1 MRGDRSAQ
9 TPHLPRPAAKPDF
22 SRCTDRIRQ
31 MLDEI
36 GVGGE
41 RLKMVNLSAA
51 MAPTFV
57 QRVHEIVETVKA
69 LGPSPLRESVGAQ

>member
-1 MRGDRSAQ
+1 
-9 TPHLPRPAAKPDF
+9 
-22 SRCTDRIRQ
+22 

-36 GVGGE
+36 GVGGA

-57 QRVHEIVETVKA
+57 QRVNEIVETVKA